1 MQTKRPQRTNFDVQ
15 HLTLCVL
22 LVLPNPNYVFF
33 CSFSACSPS
42 VCVYP
47 APKTPP
53 FFSTSSSLS
62 SHTDNADGPRP
73 RLCILHTWPDFQG
86 FGFNLHAEKG
96 KPGQFIGKVD
106 PNSPSDAAGMRQGDR
121 IVEVND
127 VSVLDESHAQV
138 VNRIKQIP
146 NTVRMLVIEPDG
158 ERYYKEKGIT
168 ITGNMSNVIV
178 GEAKPRSAA
187 AVHVSSNEG
196 KK

>member
-1 MQTKRPQRTNFDVQ
+1 M
-15 HLTLCVL
+15 
-22 LVLPNPNYVFF
+22 FF
-33 CSFSACSPS
+33 SLFFFRFSP

-47 APKTPP
+47 VPETLP
-53 FFSTSSSLS
+53 FVSTSSSS

-106 PNSPSDAAGMRQGDR
+106 PDSPAEAAGLRQGDR

-127 VSVLDESHAQV
+127 VSVLDENHAQV
-138 VNRIKQIP
+138 VNRIKAIP

-158 ERYYKEKGIT
+158 EQYYKEKGIT

-196 KK
+196 KKIHSFTNMSVDCLNSCGVFAVN